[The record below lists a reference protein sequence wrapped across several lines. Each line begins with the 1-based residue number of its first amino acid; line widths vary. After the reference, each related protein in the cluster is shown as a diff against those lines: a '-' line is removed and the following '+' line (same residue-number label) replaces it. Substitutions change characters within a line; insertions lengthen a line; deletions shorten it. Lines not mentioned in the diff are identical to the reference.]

1 MKTAMVIA
9 LSMCLG
15 AEVAAADTPPR
26 PASAARQPLSLRIG
40 DVRNYMTRP
49 EYDAA
54 MNAPSADRYV
64 IVVEG
69 HRQPAEVR
77 SLRAVPMGLG
87 ALVWSFRHP
96 ASAWR
101 IFAPDVNAPPPRS
114 VLTKVPPPVF
124 RPGP

>member
-1 MKTAMVIA
+1 MKTAIA
-9 LSMCLG
+9 IAIPMGLS
-15 AEVAAADTPPR
+15 AAVAAADKPPR
-26 PASAARQPLSLRIG
+26 ASTAARQPLHLRIG
-40 DVRNYMTRP
+40 DVRNYMTRQ

-54 MNAPSADRYV
+54 MNAPDADRYV

-69 HRQPAEVR
+69 RRQSAEVR

-87 ALVWSFRHP
+87 AVAWSFRHP

-101 IFAPDVNAPPPRS
+101 IFAPDVNAPPPRP